1 MATSIDSTLDELRSA
16 MRNPLTGMPGGGG
29 GSGMFPKLAAGFVV
43 LMVLLFLVRPSV
55 TYIEPGHVGIVIHRG
70 GGGVDPTP
78 LGPGFH
84 LRNPLMTQIQAYPT
98 FMQTLVL
105 TKASTEGSEQNDEI
119 NVNSVEGQP
128 LSLDVSMSF
137 ELRPDKVPALYQTF
151 RTDVQTISHGY
162 IRQAIRQSL
171 QEVVGNEEIAAIL
184 GPKKAEVVTR
194 TQANLQK
201 RLDPYGI
208 DVRQFTLNE
217 FRAPKA
223 VMDAI
228 SLKNVMQ
235 QQALTAQNEL
245 QKNTFQA
252 QGDSIKAAG
261 RAKAITAEAEAQARA
276 NELLSKSITNTL
288 VQYEMAKRWN
298 GQMPQVTGGAMPM
311 LQLPGSKNPEES
323 RCRSGGLTHCPMRRG
338 RGCLARRRRWSMPR
352 RGRCCPP
359 WMRISPIGGRTAHR
373 WSVPAN
379 GATIDSS

>member
-1 MATSIDSTLDELRSA
+1 MATSLDETIEGLRSSIGSS
-16 MRNPLTGMPGGGG
+16 MRNSMQSTGG
-29 GSGMFPKLAAGFVV
+29 GSGGGGAFKKLAIAGVA
-43 LMVLLFLVRPSV
+43 LLAAILLVRPTI
-55 TYIEPGHVGIVIHRG
+55 TYIEPGHVGIVINRA
-70 GGGVDPTP
+70 GGGVSPQP

-84 LRNPLMTQIQAYPT
+84 VRNPMFTAIEQYPT

-105 TKASTEGSEQNDEI
+105 TRASSEGSPNNDEI
-119 NVNSVEGQP
+119 NVNSIEGQP

-137 ELRPDKVPALYQTF
+137 ELDGAKVPALYQTF
-151 RTDVQTISHGY
+151 RTDIETISHGF
-162 IRQAIRQSL
+162 IKQAIRQSL
-171 QEVVGNEEIAAIL
+171 QETVGQEMIADIL
-184 GPKKAEVVTR
+184 GPKKAETVTR
-194 TQANLQK
+194 TQAALQK

-208 DVRQFTLNE
+208 SVRQFTLNE

-261 RAKAITAEAEAQARA
+261 RAKAIMAEAEAQAKA
-276 NELLSKSITNTL
+276 NDLLSRSITNTL

-311 LQLPGSKNPEES
+311 LQLPGAGKNP
-323 RCRSGGLTHCPMRRG
+323 
-338 RGCLARRRRWSMPR
+338 
-352 RGRCCPP
+352 
-359 WMRISPIGGRTAHR
+359 
-373 WSVPAN
+373 
-379 GATIDSS
+379 

>member
-1 MATSIDSTLDELRSA
+1 MAASIEGMISNIRSSINA
-16 MRNPLTGMPGGGG
+16 PGNGGGG
-29 GSGMFPKLAAGFVV
+29 RFRLLKVAVAVAVAFVF
-43 LMVLLFLVRPSV
+43 MQSTV

-70 GGGVDPTP
+70 GGGVDPQP

-84 LRNPLMTQIQAYPT
+84 FRNPVLTAIQEYPT

-105 TKASTEGSEQNDEI
+105 TQASTEGSPNNDEI

-137 ELRPDKVPALYQTF
+137 ELNPARVPQLYSTF
-151 RTDVQTISHGY
+151 RTDVTTISHGF
-162 IRQAIRQSL
+162 IKQAIRQSL
-171 QEVVGNEEIAAIL
+171 QEVVGQEEIAAIL

-194 TQANLQK
+194 TQSLLQK
-201 RLDPYGI
+201 KLDPYGI
-208 DVRQFTLNE
+208 DVKQFTLNE

-261 RAKAITAEAEAQARA
+261 RAKAILTEASAQAKA
-276 NELLSKSITNTL
+276 NDLLSRSITGTL

-311 LQLPGSKNPEES
+311 LQLPGSGKP
-323 RCRSGGLTHCPMRRG
+323 
-338 RGCLARRRRWSMPR
+338 
-352 RGRCCPP
+352 
-359 WMRISPIGGRTAHR
+359 
-373 WSVPAN
+373 
-379 GATIDSS
+379 

>member
-1 MATSIDSTLDELRSA
+1 MAASIEGLMSNVRDS
-16 MRNPLTGMPGGGG
+16 MRMSGGGR
-29 GSGMFPKLAAGFVV
+29 FRLLKVAVAVVVAFFVMQSTV
-43 LMVLLFLVRPSV
+43 A
-55 TYIEPGHVGIVIHRG
+55 YIEPGHVGIVIHRG
-70 GGGVDPTP
+70 GGGVDPQP

-84 LRNPLMTQIQAYPT
+84 FRNPVLTAIQEYPT

-105 TKASTEGSEQNDEI
+105 TQASTEGSPNNDEI

-137 ELRPDKVPALYQTF
+137 ELNPSRVPQLYSTF
-151 RTDVQTISHGY
+151 RTDVTTISHGF
-162 IRQAIRQSL
+162 IKQAIRQSL
-171 QEVVGNEEIAAIL
+171 QEVVGQEEIAAIL

-194 TQANLQK
+194 TQTLLQK
-201 RLDPYGI
+201 KLDPYGI
-208 DVRQFTLNE
+208 DVKQFTLNE

-261 RAKAITAEAEAQARA
+261 RAKAILTEASAQAKA
-276 NELLSKSITNTL
+276 NDLLSRSITGTL

-311 LQLPGSKNPEES
+311 LQLPGAGKP
-323 RCRSGGLTHCPMRRG
+323 
-338 RGCLARRRRWSMPR
+338 
-352 RGRCCPP
+352 
-359 WMRISPIGGRTAHR
+359 
-373 WSVPAN
+373 
-379 GATIDSS
+379 

>member
-1 MATSIDSTLDELRSA
+1 MATSLDDTLEGLKNSFGSS
-16 MRNPLTGMPGGGG
+16 MRNSMQPTDGGNGGG
-29 GSGMFPKLAAGFVV
+29 MVKKLAIAAAGLVV
-43 LMVLLFLVRPSV
+43 AILLVRPTV
-55 TYIEPGHVGIVIHRG
+55 AYIEPGHVGIVINRA
-70 GGGVDPTP
+70 GGGVDPKP

-84 LRNPLMTQIQAYPT
+84 LRNPLFTAIQEYPT

-105 TKASTEGSEQNDEI
+105 TRTDDDGTGRNDEI

-137 ELRPDKVPALYQTF
+137 ELEGAKVPALYQTF
-151 RTDVQTISHGY
+151 RTDVETISHGF
-162 IRQAIRQSL
+162 IKQAIRQSL
-171 QEVVGNEEIAAIL
+171 QEVVGQEQIAEIL

-194 TQANLQK
+194 TQAQLQK

-208 DVRQFTLNE
+208 QVKQFTLNE

-261 RAKAITAEAEAQARA
+261 RAKAILTEAEAQAKA
-276 NELLSKSITNTL
+276 NDLLSRSITNTL

-311 LQLPGSKNPEES
+311 MQLPGTSKNP
-323 RCRSGGLTHCPMRRG
+323 
-338 RGCLARRRRWSMPR
+338 
-352 RGRCCPP
+352 
-359 WMRISPIGGRTAHR
+359 
-373 WSVPAN
+373 
-379 GATIDSS
+379 

>member
-1 MATSIDSTLDELRSA
+1 MATSIDSTLEELRSA
-16 MRNPLTGMPGGGG
+16 IRNPLTGIPGGGG
-29 GSGMFPKLAAGFVV
+29 GSGMFMKLAGALVA

-84 LRNPLMTQIQAYPT
+84 LRNPLMTQIQEYPT

-137 ELRPDKVPALYQTF
+137 ELRADKVPALYQTF

-261 RAKAITAEAEAQARA
+261 RAKAITAEAEAQSRA
-276 NELLSKSITNTL
+276 NELLSKSITSTL

-311 LQLPGSKNPEES
+311 LQLPGSKNPE
-323 RCRSGGLTHCPMRRG
+323 
-338 RGCLARRRRWSMPR
+338 
-352 RGRCCPP
+352 
-359 WMRISPIGGRTAHR
+359 
-373 WSVPAN
+373 
-379 GATIDSS
+379 

>member
-1 MATSIDSTLDELRSA
+1 MATPIDSTFDELRSSL
-16 MRNPLTGMPGGGG
+16 RNPLNGIPGGGG
-29 GSGMFPKLAAGFVV
+29 DRGTFMKLAAGLVV

-55 TYIEPGHVGIVIHRG
+55 AYIEPGHVGIVIHRG

-84 LRNPLMTQIQAYPT
+84 LRNPLMTQIQEYPT

-105 TKASTEGSEQNDEI
+105 TRENTEGSPNNDEI

-137 ELRPDKVPALYQTF
+137 ELSGDRVPQLYQTF
-151 RTDVQTISHGY
+151 RTDVETISHGY

-208 DVRQFTLNE
+208 VVRQFTLNE

-311 LQLPGSKNPEES
+311 LQLPGSKNPE
-323 RCRSGGLTHCPMRRG
+323 
-338 RGCLARRRRWSMPR
+338 
-352 RGRCCPP
+352 
-359 WMRISPIGGRTAHR
+359 
-373 WSVPAN
+373 
-379 GATIDSS
+379 

>member
-1 MATSIDSTLDELRSA
+1 MATSLDETIEGLRSSIGSS
-16 MRNPLTGMPGGGG
+16 MRNSLQSTGGSGGGG
-29 GSGMFPKLAAGFVV
+29 LYKKLAIAGVA
-43 LMVLLFLVRPSV
+43 LLVAILLVRP
-55 TYIEPGHVGIVIHRG
+55 TINYIEPGHVGIVINRA
-70 GGGVDPTP
+70 GGGVSPQP

-84 LRNPLMTQIQAYPT
+84 VRNPLFTAIEQYPT

-105 TKASTEGSEQNDEI
+105 TRASTEGSQNNDEI
-119 NVNSVEGQP
+119 NVNSIEGQP

-137 ELRPDKVPALYQTF
+137 ELDGAKVPALYQTF
-151 RTDVQTISHGY
+151 RTDIETISHGF
-162 IRQAIRQSL
+162 IKQAIRQSL
-171 QEVVGNEEIAAIL
+171 QEVVGQEQIADIL
-184 GPKKAEVVTR
+184 GPKKAETVTR
-194 TQANLQK
+194 TQTALQK

-208 DVRQFTLNE
+208 SVRQFTLNE

-261 RAKAITAEAEAQARA
+261 RAKAIMAEAEAQAKA
-276 NELLSKSITNTL
+276 NDLLSRSITNTL

-311 LQLPGSKNPEES
+311 MQLPGVTKNP
-323 RCRSGGLTHCPMRRG
+323 
-338 RGCLARRRRWSMPR
+338 
-352 RGRCCPP
+352 
-359 WMRISPIGGRTAHR
+359 
-373 WSVPAN
+373 
-379 GATIDSS
+379 